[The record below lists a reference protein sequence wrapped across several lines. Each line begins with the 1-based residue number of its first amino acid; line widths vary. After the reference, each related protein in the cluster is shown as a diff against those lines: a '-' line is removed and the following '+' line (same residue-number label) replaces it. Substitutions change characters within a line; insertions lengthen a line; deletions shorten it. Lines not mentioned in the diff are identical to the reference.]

1 MRPTPWRAKEVTL
14 NVLSNRLRER
24 LGILLDVDS
33 ANIGDGS
40 SFADLGVDSMM
51 RLELIALVEQHVGR
65 ELPEKDLSDLGTI
78 DQVIRYVGELSV
90 HQ

>member
-1 MRPTPWRAKEVTL
+1 MG
-14 NVLSNRLRER
+14 VLSTRLRER

-33 ANIGDGS
+33 STIGDTT

-65 ELPEKDLSDLGTI
+65 ELPEKDLSNLGSI
-78 DQVIRYVGELSV
+78 DQVVHYVGELSP
-90 HQ
+90 Q

>member
-1 MRPTPWRAKEVTL
+1 MDI
-14 NVLSNRLRER
+14 LSNRLRER
-24 LGILLDVDS
+24 LGILLDVDPTAITS
-33 ANIGDGS
+33 GT

-65 ELPEKDLSDLGTI
+65 ELPERELTSLGTI
-78 DQVIRYVGELSV
+78 DQVIQYVGGLPA

>member
-1 MRPTPWRAKEVTL
+1 LEI
-14 NVLSNRLRER
+14 LSNRLRER
-24 LGILLDVDS
+24 LGILLDVDP
-33 ANIGDGS
+33 AGIGDDT

-65 ELPEKDLSDLGTI
+65 ELPERELTNLGTI
-78 DQVIRYVGELSV
+78 DQVIRYVGDIPS